1 MVDVRSDAE
10 RAWVG
15 FIPGAVPLAWQ
26 QWPGMVTNAHV
37 DDDLVAAV
45 PGGGKVLF
53 CAAAV
58 RARLRR
64 PSVAARA
71 AGAFTVCPGGR
82 TEMAGASLV
91 IIAA

>member
-1 MVDVRSDAE
+1 MVAGRPGAVVDVRSDAE

-37 DDDLVAAV
+37 DEDLVASV

-53 CAAAV
+53 LCRSGVRPVAAAQ
-58 RARLRR
+58 RGRK
-64 PSVAARA
+64 
-71 AGAFTVCPGGR
+71 GGWPFHGLPWR
-82 TEMAGASLV
+82 QD
-91 IIAA
+91 